1 MFNGPFSLENDP
13 FFLFPGVFVKG
24 LGRCATGYLPLK
36 DGKLYQ
42 EPAPHPLA
50 GKPAVC
56 S

>member
-1 MFNGPFSLENDP
+1 MFNGPFSLENGP
-13 FFLFPGVFVKG
+13 FCFRVFCERTWPLRYGLF
-24 LGRCATGYLPLK
+24 AAK

-42 EPAPHPLA
+42 EPDPHPLA

>member
-1 MFNGPFSLENDP
+1 MFNGPFSLENGP
-13 FFLFPGVFVKG
+13 FFVSGCFCERTWSLRYGVF
-24 LGRCATGYLPLK
+24 AAK

>member
-1 MFNGPFSLENDP
+1 MFNGRFRWRTAR
-13 FFLFPGVFVKG
+13 FFVSECFCERTWPLRYGLF
-24 LGRCATGYLPLK
+24 AAK